1 MTDITTLP
9 GRLAPLLLAL
19 AALLVAAAAPARA
32 AVTPSLIA
40 AWGANDAGQLGDGTL
55 HERHTPAPLSSIHSV
70 TALADGGLHSLA
82 LRSDGGVWSWGGND
96 AGQLGDADG
105 ARDAPAAVP
114 GVSDATAVAA
124 GFAFSLALRGDGSVW
139 SWGANDTGQ
148 LGRGT
153 LGDAAVPT
161 PAATSIANASAV
173 AAGYG
178 FALALRRDGSVLAW
192 GDNTYGQLGRD
203 LGNVAADERPTAV
216 PGIANAVAVAAA
228 GWTGYALLADG
239 SVRAWGY
246 GGLGELGDGLLHDGA
261 AHPDSVDTPV
271 TVAGV
276 DGSGT
281 LGDVAQV
288 AGGTDH
294 ALALRRD
301 GTVVGWGFNQDGQI
315 GTGENSSTGV
325 DQYQAPA
332 LASGLTDIA
341 EVAAT
346 STSYARGSDGS
357 VWSWGPSWRGQL
369 GSGGLDAVA
378 LPTPVDGFTAGAL
391 GTGASAIHQLA
402 VRAAVATT
410 LGPDTLSFGAQAQ
423 GTLSAAQ
430 TVTLRTTTEAVHVRR
445 LVTSGA
451 DADDFVV
458 VGDDC
463 AGEDLAPGDACT
475 ARVRFAPSATGARSA
490 TLVARSDSAGTLDV
504 TLSGSGGAPPQGP
517 AGSDGSPGSS
527 GPQGPAGAAGAT
539 GATGPQGA
547 KGASGAR
554 GPAGPRGRDA
564 RVRCR
569 FAGRGAIRC
578 TVTYATAGKAAGS
591 RRARLLHA
599 RARQLQRLVNHH
611 QGE

>member
-1 MTDITTLP
+1 MTITTTLP
-9 GRLAPLLLAL
+9 LRLAGLLLTVTVL
-19 AALLVAAAAPARA
+19 FLAAAAPTRA

-40 AWGANDAGQLGDGTL
+40 AWGANDSGQLGDGTL
-55 HERHTPAPLSSIHSV
+55 VAERLTPAPLSSIHSV
-70 TALADGGLHSLA
+70 VALADGGLHSLA
-82 LRSDGGVWSWGGND
+82 LRSDGSVWSWGAND
-96 AGQLGDADG
+96 AGQLGDLDG
-105 ARDAPAAVP
+105 ARDTPAAVP
-114 GVSDATAVAA
+114 GVGDATAVAA
-124 GFAFSLALRGDGSVW
+124 GFAFSLALRSDGSVW

-153 LGDAAVPT
+153 LGDAAVAT
-161 PAATSIANASAV
+161 PAPTSIANASGL

-203 LGNVAADERPTAV
+203 LGDVAADEQPTVV

-246 GGLGELGDGLLHDGA
+246 GGFGELGDGLLHDGS

-271 TVAGV
+271 TVADVG
-276 DGSGT
+276 GSGS
-281 LGDVAQV
+281 LGDVAQL

-301 GTVVGWGFNQDGQI
+301 GTVVGWGLNLDGEV
-315 GTGENSSTGV
+315 GGADDA

-332 LASGLTDIA
+332 LVPGLAEIA

-346 STSYARGSDGS
+346 STSYARGTDGA

-369 GSGGLDAVA
+369 GTGGLTEVHVPAQVA
-378 LPTPVDGFTAGAL
+378 GLSAGAL
-391 GTGASAIHQLA
+391 GTGASAIHQLTI
-402 VRAAVATT
+402 RAAVATT
-410 LGPDTLSFGAQAQ
+410 IGPDALDFGAQAQ

-445 LVTSGA
+445 LVASGA

-463 AGEDLAPGDACT
+463 AGEDLAPGETCT

-490 TLVARSDSAGTLDV
+490 TLVARSDSASTLDV
-504 TLSGSGGAPPQGP
+504 ALSGSGGASPQGP
-517 AGSDGSPGSS
+517 AGADGAPGQT
-527 GPQGPAGAAGAT
+527 GPQGPAGASGAT
-539 GATGPQGA
+539 GASGPQGA
-547 KGASGAR
+547 RGETGAR

-569 FAGRGAIRC
+569 FAGRGAIHC
-578 TVTYATAGKAAGS
+578 TVTYATAGKAAHG
-591 RRARLLHA
+591 RRARARLRA

>member
-1 MTDITTLP
+1 MTTTTTLP
-9 GRLAPLLLAL
+9 MRLAGLLLAL
-19 AALLVAAAAPARA
+19 AALLPATVAPARA
-32 AVTPSLIA
+32 AVAPSTIA
-40 AWGANDAGQLGDGTL
+40 AWGANDSGQLGDGTL
-55 HERHTPAPLSSIHSV
+55 EDRLTPAPLSSIHSV

-82 LRSDGGVWSWGGND
+82 LRGDGSVWSWGAND
-96 AGQLGDADG
+96 AGQLGDAG
-105 ARDAPAAVP
+105 GTRDTPSAVP

-124 GFAFSLALRGDGSVW
+124 GFAFSLALRSDGSVW

-161 PAATSIANASAV
+161 PAATSIANASGI

-203 LGNVAADERPTAV
+203 LGDVAADERPTAI
-216 PGIANAVAVAAA
+216 PGVGSAVAVAAA

-246 GGLGELGDGLLHDGA
+246 GGLGELGDGLLHDGS
-261 AHPDSVDTPV
+261 AHPDSVDAPV
-271 TVAGV
+271 SVAGV
-276 DGSGT
+276 GGSGL
-281 LGDVAQV
+281 LGDVAQL

-301 GTVVGWGFNQDGQI
+301 GTVVGWGLDLDGEV
-315 GTGENSSTGV
+315 GGADDA
-325 DQYQAPA
+325 DQYQAPT
-332 LASGLTDIA
+332 LVPGLTEIA

-346 STSYARGSDGS
+346 STSYAREADGS

-369 GSGGLDAVA
+369 GTGA
-378 LPTPVDGFTAGAL
+378 LAEAHAPTPVDGLTASAL

-402 VRAAVATT
+402 IRAAVATT
-410 LGPDTLSFGAQAQ
+410 LRPDALDFGAQPL
-423 GTLSAAQ
+423 GTLSAAR

-445 LVTSGA
+445 LVAAGA

-463 AGEDLAPGDACT
+463 AGEDLAPGETCT
-475 ARVRFAPSATGARSA
+475 ARVRFAPSVTGARSA
-490 TLVARSDSAGTLDV
+490 TLVARSDSASTLDV
-504 TLSGSGGAPPQGP
+504 TLSGTGGAAPQGP
-517 AGSDGSPGSS
+517 AGADGAPGSP
-527 GPQGPAGAAGAT
+527 GPQGPAGAVGAT
-539 GATGPQGA
+539 GASGSQGP
-547 KGASGAR
+547 KGETGAR
-554 GPAGPRGRDA
+554 GSTGPRGRDA

-578 TVTYATAGKAAGS
+578 TVTYATAGKAAHG
-591 RRARLLHA
+591 RRARARLRA
-599 RARQLQRLVNHH
+599 RARQLQRLVNQH

>member
-1 MTDITTLP
+1 
-9 GRLAPLLLAL
+9 
-19 AALLVAAAAPARA
+19 
-32 AVTPSLIA
+32 
-40 AWGANDAGQLGDGTL
+40 
-55 HERHTPAPLSSIHSV
+55 
-70 TALADGGLHSLA
+70 
-82 LRSDGGVWSWGGND
+82 
-96 AGQLGDADG
+96 
-105 ARDAPAAVP
+105 
-114 GVSDATAVAA
+114 
-124 GFAFSLALRGDGSVW
+124 VW

-161 PAATSIANASAV
+161 PAATTIANASAI

-203 LGNVAADERPTAV
+203 LGDVAADERPTAV
-216 PGIANAVAVAAA
+216 PGVANAVAVAAA

-246 GGLGELGDGLLHDGA
+246 GGLGELGDGLVHDGV
-261 AHPDSVDTPV
+261 AHPDSVDTLV

-276 DGSGT
+276 GGSGA

-301 GTVVGWGFNQDGQI
+301 GTVVGWGLNQDGQV

-332 LASGLTDIA
+332 LTSGLTDVA

-346 STSYARGSDGS
+346 STSYARRSDGS

-378 LPTPVDGFTAGAL
+378 LPTPVNGLTAGAL
-391 GTGASAIHQLA
+391 GTGATAIHQLA
-402 VRAAVATT
+402 VRAAIATT
-410 LGPDTLSFGAQAQ
+410 LGPDTLDFGVQAQ
-423 GTLSAAQ
+423 GTLSPAQ

-445 LVTSGA
+445 LVASGA

-463 AGEDLAPGDACT
+463 AGEDLAPGETCT
-475 ARVRFAPSATGARSA
+475 ARVRFAPSVSGARSA
-490 TLVARSDSAGTLDV
+490 MLVARSDSASTLDV
-504 TLSGSGGAPPQGP
+504 TLSGTGAAPPQGP
-517 AGSDGSPGSS
+517 AGADGAPGAS
-527 GPQGPAGAAGAT
+527 GPQGPAGATGAT
-539 GATGPQGA
+539 GARGS
-547 KGASGAR
+547 KGETGAR

-569 FAGRGAIRC
+569 YAGRGAIRC
-578 TVTYATAGKAAGS
+578 TVTYATAGKAAHG
-591 RRARLLHA
+591 RRARARLLRA
-599 RARQLQRLVNHH
+599 RARALQRLLNHH
-611 QGE
+611 YQQGE